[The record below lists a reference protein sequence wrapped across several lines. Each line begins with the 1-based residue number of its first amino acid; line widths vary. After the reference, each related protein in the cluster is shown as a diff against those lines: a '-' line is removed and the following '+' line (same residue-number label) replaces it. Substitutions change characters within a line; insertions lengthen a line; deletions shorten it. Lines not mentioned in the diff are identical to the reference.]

1 MKPFRKK
8 GNTEGRKFV
17 VETFFAKQARKINL
31 TLLQRT
37 LVLGSLLGD
46 GYLMPTTSGYCF
58 RVNHGLQQQ
67 EYVDWKF
74 NLLSD
79 FVRTPPQKSGRCYY
93 FRTITHSDFV
103 QFRSFFYVDNR
114 KIVPVE
120 FLYKEFT
127 ELSLAVW
134 IMDDGAADGKQLRIN
149 TQSFTFSENEALIS
163 FLRAKF
169 GIEARLNQDKGRPR
183 LRITAASMERLKKL
197 VKPHI
202 IPNMLYKFSL

>member
-1 MKPFRKK
+1 M
-8 GNTEGRKFV
+8 
-17 VETFFAKQARKINL
+17 ETFFAKQARKINL
-31 TLLQRT
+31 TSPQRE

-58 RVNHGLQQQ
+58 RVNHGLQQR

-79 FVRTPPQKSGRCYY
+79 FVRTPPKESGKCYY

-103 QFRSFFYVDNR
+103 QFRNFFYAGNR
-114 KIVPVE
+114 KIIPINL
-120 FLYKEFT
+120 LYKEFT

-149 TQSFTFSENEALIS
+149 TQSFTFSENEKLIS

-169 GIEARLNQDKGRPR
+169 GIEARLNEDKGCPR
-183 LRITAASMERLKKL
+183 LRVSAATMERLKNL
-197 VKPHI
+197 IKPYI
-202 IPNMLYKFSL
+202 IPNMLYKLSL